1 MPYWRLCAPA
11 ADDVVPA
18 SMAQTRLP
26 GMRFLPLEDVVQ
38 QSTIAAV
45 YRQAKGRSGED
56 ADRMLANRST
66 NRD

>member
-1 MPYWRLCAPA
+1 VRAGSGLT
-11 ADDVVPA
+11 VVPA

-45 YRQAKGRSGED
+45 YRAGEKVG
-56 ADRMLANRST
+56 AVKTLIGCLQTEALNR
-66 NRD
+66 N